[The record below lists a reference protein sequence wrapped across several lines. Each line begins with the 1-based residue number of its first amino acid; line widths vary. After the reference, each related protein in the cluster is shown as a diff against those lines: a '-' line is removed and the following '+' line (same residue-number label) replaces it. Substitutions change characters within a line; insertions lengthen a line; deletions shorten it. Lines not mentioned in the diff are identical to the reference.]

1 MNKKDCVKYSEF
13 ANAHSYTILG
23 GTVKGINFNSPYVL
37 CNTAAN
43 QSVFPPSRKLL
54 APTFVQSRYMSTC
67 WLSLAGLIEEKMY
80 CRNWN
85 GIGGHNWYSEGQV
98 YSKGAKTDFRYYP
111 QATFNSE
118 MVVGYHGFDDYKID
132 ATTTY
137 DYKYNFLTYNF
148 NKDSTYEVVDP
159 NFKSA
164 VHKHN
169 TIFIVN
175 SNLGCTCTSPYVNCA
190 CKNSRGAL
198 SAKMT
203 SELDAKIDDGR
214 PGTGRLLGYKND
226 YVHQN
231 TAPSDDE
238 INKVCYDKPINEVSS
253 ALYEKSSD
261 LRFGCNIIKVME
273 DVK

>member
-1 MNKKDCVKYSEF
+1 MIELSIVLLILSLLVGSLLVGRQIVDRAKIQRIIFEFDYYEKAFHQFYDTYRVVPGNMNKKDCVKYSEF
-13 ANAHSYTILG
+13 ANAHSYTILD

-85 GIGGHNWYSEGQV
+85 GIGGHDWYSEGQV

-190 CKNSRGAL
+190 CKNS
-198 SAKMT
+198 
-203 SELDAKIDDGR
+203 
-214 PGTGRLLGYKND
+214 
-226 YVHQN
+226 
-231 TAPSDDE
+231 SDDQ
-238 INKVCYDKPINEVSS
+238 
-253 ALYEKSSD
+253 
-261 LRFGCNIIKVME
+261 
-273 DVK
+273 